1 MSEKLFFL
9 TTRGLEAVSANEIA
23 TLPAVT
29 LGSIGYRRIT
39 ASCAGSLAPL
49 LDLRTID
56 DVFLDLSTWRDIG
69 RHRRTLAFMRE
80 LSSLLDLR
88 AAASKVARL
97 RDIPQSPAF
106 SVTANFVGKRN
117 YGAEEIK
124 SAVCDGIVTY
134 HDWRYTDD
142 DGAADLN
149 VRVFIEGET
158 AFVGLRLGGRPLHD
172 REYKKAHR
180 AGSLKPPVAAAMLR
194 LVGIAPGQSLLDP
207 CCGAGTILAEA
218 GGIGAGG
225 FGAGGFGAGGFGAGG
240 FGAGEFGAVVWG
252 ADIDT
257 SAVSAARQNVDA
269 AGVDA
274 IINAWDARALPIPD
288 RSVDRIVSNLPWG
301 LQTPV
306 CGDLAL
312 FYRDVCAEMRRVLAP
327 GGRIALLTNA
337 PQLAPFRDLR
347 CDNRLEISLYGQ
359 TPTILTFSRGEN
371 DKSAS

>member
-39 ASCAGSLAPL
+39 ASCVGSLAPL

-117 YGAEEIK
+117 YGAEEVK

-172 REYKKAHR
+172 REYKKAHI

-218 GGIGAGG
+218 EG
-225 FGAGGFGAGGFGAGG
+225 FGAGGLGAGG
-240 FGAGEFGAVVWG
+240 FGAGEFGAGVWG
-252 ADIDT
+252 ADIDK
-257 SAVSAARQNVDA
+257 SAVSAARLNVDA
-269 AGVDA
+269 AGIDA
-274 IINAWDARALPIPD
+274 IIKVWDARALPIPNHSID
-288 RSVDRIVSNLPWG
+288 RVVSNLPWG
-301 LQTPV
+301 RQSPIS
-306 CGDLAL
+306 GDLAL

-337 PQLAPFRDLR
+337 PRLAVFRDLR

-359 TPTILTFSRGEN
+359 TPTILTFSRDGN
-371 DKSAS
+371 NKSAP